1 MYTMYAIQKLYN
13 VYRYIKH
20 ISIKCDKKYMNK
32 IIPTEKKV

>member
-1 MYTMYAIQKLYN
+1 MYAIQKLYN

-20 ISIKCDKKYMNK
+20 ISIKCDKYMNK